1 MSRYRG
7 PCFKKIQQLGAL
19 PELTSKRHKLKAILE
34 TNYNIRVSIRVCNS
48 CKSNV
53 EFSVYT
59 INFFLYIYLQFFD
72 SSRPTFT
79 F

>member
-34 TNYNIRVSIRVCNS
+34 TNYILVENLNIVFV
-48 CKSNV
+48 
-53 EFSVYT
+53 
-59 INFFLYIYLQFFD
+59 
-72 SSRPTFT
+72 
-79 F
+79 